1 MTSITATL
9 LDCMGSDMTTV
20 NAARVS
26 YNRESEALGASG
38 VDGSPML
45 PVLNDGDKRLIGYLA
60 SNKHTSPFG
69 HAFASFLCEAPIYVC
84 RQMVKHKFLRIN
96 EVSRRYI
103 SDDPTFYYPPHYR
116 AVAKDKKQGS
126 GGRVGD
132 AEGNAAIANVT
143 KHNARSMMEYRNLLS
158 AGICEEQARSVL
170 PLSMMTKWWW
180 SGSLDAFADM
190 CRLRCAPD
198 AQEESRILAM
208 QISVEMVK
216 RYPVSWAALRGIH

>member
-38 VDGSPML
+38 VEGSPML

-116 AVAKDKKQGS
+116 
-126 GGRVGD
+126 
-132 AEGNAAIANVT
+132 
-143 KHNARSMMEYRNLLS
+143 
-158 AGICEEQARSVL
+158 SVL

>member
-26 YNRESEALGASG
+26 YNRESVALGASG
-38 VDGSPML
+38 VEGSPML
-45 PVLNDGDKRLIGYLA
+45 PILNDGDKRLIGYLA
-60 SNKHTSPFG
+60 SNRHTSPFG
-69 HAFASFLCEAPIYVC
+69 HAFASFLCHAPIYVA
-84 RQMVKHKFLRIN
+84 RQMHKSKFLRVN

-103 SDDPTFYYPPHYR
+103 SDDPEFYYPPHYR
-116 AVAKDKKQGS
+116 AAIKNKKQGS
-126 GGRVGD
+126 GRRVED
-132 AEGNAAIANVT
+132 AEGNAAIQNVT
-143 KHNARSMMEYRNLLS
+143 KHNARCLIEYRNLLAS
-158 AGICEEQARSVL
+158 GICEEQARSVL
-170 PLSMMTKWWW
+170 PLSMMTKWWV
-180 SGSLDAFADM
+180 SGSVDAFADM

-198 AQEESRILAM
+198 AQEETRILAM